1 MKKNYKIFTLS
12 LLLIISY
19 SCSNSFLEENPK
31 GLYFAENS
39 LITEQDAKAAVDGV
53 YHTFAGRTG
62 GFNDEGG
69 VYDPLIGGSNQSEN
83 SWATRTWTFS
93 SSDGRIKAIWEKLY
107 QAINMANWAIKGI
120 AEMPENIPFKS
131 YTGADGQ
138 GYNYRDR
145 FIAEARFQ
153 RALGYFYMVNFWGP
167 IPMPI
172 QPYID
177 ANQNFFQNRASTD
190 TIYRQI
196 IADLEHAAA
205 VLPLKSNYSTGDKHR
220 ASSGSAKAI
229 LSKVYLFMGDYQK
242 YFPEG
247 HALNPAIISADEA
260 YDKAMQYAEE
270 VIQSREYALY
280 DDFRKTTSCFP
291 EYEYGSEHVFAFPHD
306 ELALNNYDQW
316 GARNMPQDN
325 PVNCTLP
332 GWRGNKNMNR
342 ICIRTMPCD
351 YRRWATIIYSVRSR
365 GFYGSRFW
373 DQRHITN
380 QNATGNDGY
389 VIRFAEVYLIY
400 ADAAN
405 ERNNGPT
412 NKAAEYL
419 SIVRKRATTFF
430 GNEATAQPFTHDV
443 EWEGFGSK
451 FVPTGTLYFD
461 ESTDSPGGTHQP
473 LVVDYTL
480 VDLAEG
486 VPMQTGGTRSRRATV
501 DYTNLYLIQ
510 PEDLVAMT
518 YTDFGENVYKERDW
532 ELFWEGTRLFDL
544 RRKRRMEELP
554 DYGRV
559 SNGVIQPK
567 HYLLP
572 IPMSEILVNP
582 NIQQNPG
589 W

>member
-1 MKKNYKIFTLS
+1 MNKRLKTFA
-12 LLLIISY
+12 LLLFGVAIY
-19 SCSNSFLEENPK
+19 SCDNSFLDENPK

-39 LITEQDAKAAVDGV
+39 LITEADAKAAVDGV

-93 SSDGRIKAIWEKLY
+93 ATDGRIKAIWEKLY

-120 AEMPENIPFKS
+120 SEISENIPFKT
-131 YTGADGQ
+131 YAAADGKQ
-138 GYNYRDR
+138 YTTRDR
-145 FIAEARFQ
+145 FIAEAKFQ
-153 RALGYFYMVNFWGP
+153 RALGFFYMVNFWGP
-167 IPMPI
+167 IPMPTE
-172 QPYID
+172 PYID
-177 ANQNFFQNRASTD
+177 ANQNFFQNKAT
-190 TIYRQI
+190 TAEIYTQI
-196 IADLEHAAA
+196 IADLEYAAA
-205 VLPLKSNYSTGDKHR
+205 VLPLKSKYPTSDKHR

-242 YFPEG
+242 YFSEG
-247 HALNPAIISADEA
+247 HALNPAILSANEA
-260 YDKAMQYAEE
+260 YEKSMQYAQE
-270 VIQSREYALY
+270 VIESGEYSLY
-280 DDFRKTTSCFP
+280 DDYRKTTSTFP
-291 EYEYGSEHVFAFPHD
+291 EYEYGSEHIFAFPHD

-342 ICIRTMPCD
+342 ICVRSMPCD
-351 YRRWATIIYSVRSR
+351 YRRWATIIYSVKGQ

-380 QNATGNDGY
+380 QNSTGNDGY
-389 VIRFAEVYLIY
+389 VIRLAEVYLIY

-405 ERNNGPT
+405 EKNNGPT
-412 NKAAEYL
+412 QKAAEYL

-430 GNEATAQPFTHDV
+430 GNEVSGEEFTHGV
-443 EWEGFGSK
+443 EWEGFGSR
-451 FVPTGTLYFD
+451 FTPYGSLYFD
-461 ESTDSPGGTHQP
+461 ESTNSPGGTHVP
-473 LVVDYTL
+473 LVVNYAQ
-480 VDLAEG
+480 VDLNKG
-486 VPMQTGGTRSRRATV
+486 VPMQTGASRSRRATV
-501 DYTNLYLIQ
+501 NYTDLYLIQ
-510 PEDLVAMT
+510 AADLIKMNYSV
-518 YTDFGENVYKERDW
+518 FGESVYKERDW

-554 DYGRV
+554 NYGRV
-559 SNGVIQPK
+559 STGVIQSK

-572 IPMSEILVNP
+572 IPESEVLANP
-582 NIQQNPG
+582 NIEQNPG